1 MQTRIGNTLKALLE
15 RWRRHRQC
23 GDTRAA
29 LGQLDTWTL
38 RDIGLHRSEIGSIA
52 AEAAGCAERQRIT
65 RFEPH
70 THR

>member
-1 MQTRIGNTLKALLE
+1 MHTPIRNTLKALLE
-15 RWRRHRQC
+15 RWRRHRSSA
-23 GDTRAA
+23 GTRAA

-70 THR
+70 SQR